1 MITLLLKTKMELFEW
16 LQQQLYNGEEIERER
31 DTGSGR
37 TQAENSDSDKSC
49 RDLYSFPFNSKFT
62 ELIVNNTP
70 VLPEHVN
77 MFFIFIYEIGYCYED
92 RR

>member
-37 TQAENSDSDKSC
+37 TQAENSDNSDKSC

-70 VLPEHVN
+70 V
-77 MFFIFIYEIGYCYED
+77 FFPSMWTCSFNIFIYMK
-92 RR
+92 